1 MTNQQR
7 AALALANKKRKRAA
21 TFKKELRAMTM
32 DEGLYVVADLVETAD
47 PWLDHLR
54 VRQAVA
60 AVRYCG
66 PWHVDQVCRAG
77 GVNRDA
83 RLRELTPGRRAHLA
97 ATIRAEAARY
107 HDYKAK
113 AAPAGLAA

>member
-7 AALALANKKRKRAA
+7 AALALANKKRARAA
-21 TFKKELRAMTM
+21 VFKKELRGMTM
-32 DEGLYVVADLVETAD
+32 GEGLYVVADLVETAD

-54 VRQAVA
+54 VRQVVG

-66 PWHVDQVCRAG
+66 PWHVDQVCKAG

-83 RLRELTPGRRAHLA
+83 RLRELPPGRRDHLA
-97 ATIRAEAARY
+97 ATIRSEAARY
-107 HDYKAK
+107 EEYKAK
-113 AAPAGLAA
+113 APVRLAA